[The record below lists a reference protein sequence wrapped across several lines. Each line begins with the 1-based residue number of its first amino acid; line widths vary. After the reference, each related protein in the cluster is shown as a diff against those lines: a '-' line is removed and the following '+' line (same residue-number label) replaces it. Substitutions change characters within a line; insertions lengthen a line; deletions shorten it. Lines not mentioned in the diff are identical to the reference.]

1 MSMFRRIN
9 PAMVYM
15 VHRFEVVRA
24 IAVGIRFDDLE
35 YIVVPDIRSPNA
47 TRMTAENVFFTEHE
61 ARERVIKFLKKRLMI
76 EETRYDR
83 ARVDAGYDS
92 EITDVDYRE
101 IAPVAG

>member
-1 MSMFRRIN
+1 MFRRIE
-9 PAMVYM
+9 PVAVYM
-15 VHRFEVVRA
+15 VHRLQVVQAFA
-24 IAVGIRFDDLE
+24 IGIRFDDLE
-35 YIVVPDIRSPNA
+35 YLVVPDLRSGQA
-47 TRMTAENVFFTEHE
+47 TAVTAENVFFAEHE
-61 ARERVIKFLKKRLMI
+61 ARERCIKFLKMRLII

>member
-1 MSMFRRIN
+1 MAMFRRIN
-9 PAMVYM
+9 PTMVYM
-15 VHRFEVVRA
+15 VHRLQVVQAFA
-24 IAVGIRFDDLE
+24 IGIRFDDLE
-35 YIVVPDIRSPNA
+35 YLVVPDLRSGQA
-47 TRMTAENVFFTEHE
+47 TAMTAENVFFAEHE
-61 ARERVIKFLKKRLMI
+61 ARERCIKFLKMRLMV